1 MDSKVSRRFTV
12 SAPGRVCLYGEHQ
25 DYLGMPSVVMAINLR
40 CRIHIE
46 EREDRKVV
54 WSSPNLGLEYSGEF
68 DLNNL
73 EESEIKGQ
81 PNHLLA
87 ALILAER
94 AGRLPQCGWN
104 AIIDSDV
111 PVQAGCSSSSALLV
125 AWIASMQRLSGHIT
139 TKLELAD
146 QAFQAEVQYFDAP
159 GGNMDHIACSVG
171 GALRVDPNEKEG
183 CVKLGDSTFDLVL
196 GDSNAPKDTMGILAR
211 CKFDRLD
218 ILNKMVAFGMK

>member
-1 MDSKVSRRFTV
+1 MDSNGNRRFTV

-46 EREDRKVV
+46 EREDKKVV
-54 WSSPNLGLEYSGEF
+54 WTSPNLGVKYSGEF

-81 PNHLLA
+81 QNHLLA
-87 ALILAER
+87 ALILAKR
-94 AGRLPQCGWN
+94 ADRLPQYGWN
-104 AIIDSDV
+104 ATIDSDV

-139 TKLELAD
+139 TNIELAG
-146 QAFQAEVQYFDAP
+146 QAFQAEVRYFDAP
-159 GGNMDHIACSVG
+159 GGNMDHIACAVG
-171 GALRVDPNEKEG
+171 GGLRVDPSENEG
-183 CVKLGDSTFDLVL
+183 
-196 GDSNAPKDTMGILAR
+196 
-211 CKFDRLD
+211 
-218 ILNKMVAFGMK
+218 